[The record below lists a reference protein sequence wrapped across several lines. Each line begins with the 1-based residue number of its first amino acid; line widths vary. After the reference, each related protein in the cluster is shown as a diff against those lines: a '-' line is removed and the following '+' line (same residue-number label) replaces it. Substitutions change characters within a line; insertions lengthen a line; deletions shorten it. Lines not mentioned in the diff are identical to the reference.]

1 MFRVF
6 DTKEKRWLNKD
17 VYMSMNGELFMIK
30 QSLLGAI
37 KTSLPLPQDRY
48 VYHQAIDLFD
58 KNQTQVYEGDFIRA
72 QVEENMAVIGV
83 VVFAP
88 ELSAYII
95 LCRDSDEFY
104 TLGKEVCDL
113 IEVVG
118 NVFDGCDEVYQNDEQ
133 ALYESET

>member
-6 DTKEKRWLNKD
+6 DTEEKRWIYED
-17 VYMSMNGELFMIK
+17 VYLSKDGELFMLK
-30 QSLLGAI
+30 QSVFGLV
-37 KTSLPLPQDRY
+37 KTPLELPRDRY
-48 VYHQAIDLFD
+48 VYHLAIDLVD
-58 KNQTQVYEGDFIRA
+58 KNQEQVYEGDFIKA
-72 QVEENMAVIGV
+72 QVEEDRAVIGL

-118 NVFDGCDEVYQNDEQ
+118 NVFDGCDEVNQDDEQ